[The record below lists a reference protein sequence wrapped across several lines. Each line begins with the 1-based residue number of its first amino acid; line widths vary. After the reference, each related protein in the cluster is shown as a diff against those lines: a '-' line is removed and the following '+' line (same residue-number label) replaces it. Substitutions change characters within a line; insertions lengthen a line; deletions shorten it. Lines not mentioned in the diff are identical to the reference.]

1 MATLKKTTEKNMNGN
16 KQLRYLTRCLV
27 IIVAF
32 ASVALADR
40 KNDAELSLT
49 VECVDK
55 TIGKDIL
62 LSVIPEG
69 GSELTLNAQCGSNV
83 LAVGKGSG
91 LILPTNETALLAG
104 GAPFLVGSV
113 RYSAGQEQGVL
124 RLVTAKVSQVPVV
137 LHDQEGK
144 VAANIRCKITTII
157 PMGEGASATNW
168 ERSELL
174 DVDDKGMVMMPV
186 VEGIGN
192 YSIICGGID
201 NQGVKYKGKS
211 EWTGKELMEK
221 SKSNAKDQAL
231 QMSVALEKPSV
242 KVTVEWDPSLN
253 LGKFIPE
260 YGNIYKDVLGIE
272 GLAGSEMLINKMG
285 EAWFYG
291 LKPGSHR
298 LALSQLGRT
307 SYTIA
312 GSTGTVLIPDKGV
325 FPVEHKLY
333 LQPLSTKQIKGHVSV
348 VDATTGK
355 IIDKCHVVG
364 HGGDGKAVEPGVYE
378 LDAIAGQEALV
389 SVSHPRYVT
398 AQEKITFNDEKNP
411 KVIVKLKALPLLKG
425 KVVEKGG
432 KGPMWVH
439 VLAKTKDMQRSITT
453 DAEGG
458 FELALPAGEYS
469 IELQRY
475 MGDASMPML
484 AASPLAKALVL
495 EKTVKIGQSDA
506 EEVFEIEAVGEVVVD
521 LVMAKKDADLLPPAG
536 AILVDEQSRFVAAE
550 KLPPNSTQVKL
561 HAKPGKYR
569 VYAIA
574 DENNAARGDVV
585 VVKPNDSVN
594 TTVSIASWTEIELG
608 KNRQVKGVTP

>member
-1 MATLKKTTEKNMNGN
+1 MNGN
-16 KQLRYLTRCLV
+16 KQLRYVTRCLV
-27 IIVAF
+27 LIVAF
-32 ASVALADR
+32 ASVALAEQ
-40 KNDAELSLT
+40 KNDGELNLQ

-55 TIGKDIL
+55 AIGKDIL

-69 GSELTLNAQCGSNV
+69 GSELTLNAQCGPNV
-83 LAVGKGSG
+83 LAVGKSAGF
-91 LILPTNETALLAG
+91 ILPTNETALVAG
-104 GAPFLVGSV
+104 GAPFLIGSV
-113 RYSAGQEQGVL
+113 RYSAGQEQAVL
-124 RLVTAKVSQVPVV
+124 RLVTAKVNQFPVV
-137 LHDQEGK
+137 VHDQEGK
-144 VAANIRCKITTII
+144 VVANIKCKIIIRI
-157 PMGEGASATNW
+157 PMGEGTSATNW
-168 ERSELL
+168 EQSYLR
-174 DVDDKGMVMMPV
+174 DVDDKGTVMIPV

-231 QMSVALEKPSV
+231 QVGVALEKPSV

-298 LALSQLGRT
+298 LALSQLGKT

-312 GSTGTVLIPDKGV
+312 GSSGTVLIPDKGLL
-325 FPVEHKLY
+325 PVEHTLY
-333 LQPLSTKQIKGHVSV
+333 LQPLSAKPIKGHVSV
-348 VDATTGK
+348 VDVTTGK

-378 LDAIAGQEALV
+378 LDAIAGREALV

-432 KGPMWVH
+432 KDPMWVH

-475 MGDASMPML
+475 MGDPSKPML
-484 AASPLAKALVL
+484 AASPIAKALVL
-495 EKTVKIGQSDA
+495 GKTVKIGQAGA

-521 LVMAKKDADLLPPAG
+521 IVMAKKEADLLPPAG

-550 KLPPNSTQVKL
+550 KLPPNGTQVKL

-574 DENNAARGDVV
+574 DDKSAARGDVV

-594 TTVSIASWTEIELG
+594 TSVSVASWIEIELG